1 MNKIILSVLLI
12 FLLLF
17 TSIFFIPINYF
28 LNKFLPSTNQFKIEY
43 SYLEGNIFSGSI
55 LDLYVNNNF
64 LGDYA
69 YESKLNL
76 DGINIFFKATDGKV
90 VEGNFIKTTNSG
102 SFNNFSLTDLKVE
115 EELSTDLIKGIYVK
129 FNIDRVLVESLE
141 CKSIEG
147 LLEIS
152 SPNIEEKLTGKLS
165 CREGNTI
172 IADLINQKNMK
183 LGRVQYFNSSIK
195 VSISTKIIPD
205 RRVRLLTDE
214 ISFTV
219 DL

>member
-1 MNKIILSVLLI
+1 M
-12 FLLLF
+12 
-17 TSIFFIPINYF
+17 
-28 LNKFLPSTNQFKIEY
+28 
-43 SYLEGNIFSGSI
+43 
-55 LDLYVNNNF
+55 
-64 LGDYA
+64 
-69 YESKLNL
+69 
-76 DGINIFFKATDGKV
+76 
-90 VEGNFIKTTNSG
+90 
-102 SFNNFSLTDLKVE
+102 
-115 EELSTDLIKGIYVK
+115 
-129 FNIDRVLVESLE
+129 E

-165 CREGNTI
+165 CREGNKI